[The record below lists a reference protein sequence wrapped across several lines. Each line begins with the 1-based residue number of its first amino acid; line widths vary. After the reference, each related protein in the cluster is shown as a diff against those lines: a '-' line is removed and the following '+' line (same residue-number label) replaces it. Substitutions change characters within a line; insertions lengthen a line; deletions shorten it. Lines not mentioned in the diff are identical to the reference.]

1 MLLER
6 FVMTV
11 IMMEHQVVLQI
22 AQVLCLGIYVKE
34 EPPQPQWFALKDVE
48 TLSSQYQ
55 RHAMMETCLTGM
67 DARVLVSLKQASLV
81 TTLYCLQSVQE
92 YAVTRDEFLE
102 KYVMTDQ
109 HLMVQDVLLI
119 ALVHFLDG
127 IALEVLL

>member
-1 MLLER
+1 
-6 FVMTV
+6 
-11 IMMEHQVVLQI
+11 
-22 AQVLCLGIYVKE
+22 
-34 EPPQPQWFALKDVE
+34 
-48 TLSSQYQ
+48 
-55 RHAMMETCLTGM
+55 MMETCLTGM